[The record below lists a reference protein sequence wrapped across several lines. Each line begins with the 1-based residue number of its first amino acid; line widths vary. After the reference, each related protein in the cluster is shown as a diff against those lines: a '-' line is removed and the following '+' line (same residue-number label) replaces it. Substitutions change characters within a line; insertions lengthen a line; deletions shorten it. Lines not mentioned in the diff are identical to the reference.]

1 MPTKEATLIT
11 EAKRLQR
18 LQTKRR
24 KLRKE
29 LKLVEDEMRL
39 VRKNLRGLSSSKLD
53 DDVETPDDQLPAE
66 WKGKIQ

>member
-29 LKLVEDEMRL
+29 LKAVEDEMRL
-39 VRKNLRGLSSSKLD
+39 VRRNLRGLSSSKLD
-53 DDVETPDDQLPAE
+53 DVETPDEQLPAE
-66 WKGKIQ
+66 WKGRVK